1 MDESRAL
8 RVFSFKEQ
16 DVRVVEVD
24 GEPWWVAKDVCDVL
38 GLGNPTEA
46 LRPLDEDEKSTLR
59 ISEGDGGHGGPERN
73 IISESGLYTLILRS
87 NKAEARPF
95 RRWVTHEVLPSLR
108 RNGFYAAG
116 QESRRDKSAVNALL
130 AVIDKQNERV
140 MKLEERLRKLQIRL
154 EEALLEKPTPLPLLC
169 EVNPA
174 PENSPKARQ
183 RMRVLHVAE
192 QKPENVPMG
201 EWMQQIA
208 EAEEVSVPT
217 LYRWISEAKD
227 GKILPARAAARFDI
241 HVTVGEINFDSR
253 TRCMS
258 EEAVQWFLNEFAE
271 NPDLEVKGTY
281 DRLKELAEEHGWKIG
296 SVHSLYRLCK
306 DFKAAAET
314 SQQEPLRTEEAV

>member
-116 QESRRDKSAVNALL
+116 QERGDEAALGTL
-130 AVIDKQNERV
+130 TRALS
-140 MKLEERLRKLQIRL
+140 KLEARVAQLEDSARGGKYQAELMNSASRQLKKLPPAPPFTRVTFFPISYAFDKEAQEFMAERLIGIARKQG
-154 EEALLEKPTPLPLLC
+154 E
-169 EVNPA
+169 
-174 PENSPKARQ
+174 
-183 RMRVLHVAE
+183 RMGIWRELKGVA
-192 QKPENVPMG
+192 K
-201 EWMQQIA
+201 
-208 EAEEVSVPT
+208 
-217 LYRWISEAKD
+217 
-227 GKILPARAAARFDI
+227 GK
-241 HVTVGEINFDSR
+241 
-253 TRCMS
+253 
-258 EEAVQWFLNEFAE
+258 
-271 NPDLEVKGTY
+271 
-281 DRLKELAEEHGWKIG
+281 GWKIG
-296 SVHSLYRLCK
+296 STASFYRFCTTFFEL
-306 DFKAAAET
+306 FPAAAGIN
-314 SQQEPLRTEEAV
+314 